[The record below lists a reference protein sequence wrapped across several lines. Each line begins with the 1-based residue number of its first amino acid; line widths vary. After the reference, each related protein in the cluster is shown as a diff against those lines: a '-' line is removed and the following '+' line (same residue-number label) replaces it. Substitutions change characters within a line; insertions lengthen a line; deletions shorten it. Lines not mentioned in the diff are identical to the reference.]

1 MKDLTFLVYKVDK
14 SWFVKDASNEVLV
27 EEGKTK
33 KEVIAKVIHLLK
45 GNVNSNVKFIDSDN
59 KVVYSR
65 LFVDTKYRKAAHKL
79 RKSSINQV

>member
-1 MKDLTFLVYKVDK
+1 MKDLKFLVYKVDK
-14 SWFVKDASNEVLV
+14 SWFVKDPSNEVLV

-45 GNVNSNVKFIDSDN
+45 GNANSNVKFIDSEN

-79 RKSSINQV
+79 RKIPVNQV